1 MWRLR
6 KNKMKKLM
14 VIFGGVLFASFMLQG
29 CATVKTSAINRPID
43 RPASN
48 FEVLGSVR
56 LEILTS
62 VALTDIS
69 LPYDQ
74 LLKLAHDKYGE
85 VADVVEIKIE
95 KQTIDYAERAKIL
108 KETKKSYSIRNV
120 YNALVIKY
128 LPYSHI
134 SK

>member
-1 MWRLR
+1 
-6 KNKMKKLM
+6 MKKLM
-14 VIFGGVLFASFMLQG
+14 LIFGGILFVSIILQG

-43 RPASN
+43 RPVSN

-62 VALTDIS
+62 AALTDIS

-85 VADVVEIKIE
+85 MADVVEIKIE
-95 KQTIDYAERAKIL
+95 KQTIDYVERAKIL
-108 KETKKSYSIRNV
+108 KETKKSYSIKNV

-128 LPYSHI
+128 LPNGNST
-134 SK
+134 K

>member
-14 VIFGGVLFASFMLQG
+14 TIFGGILFASLILQG

-43 RPASN
+43 RPISN

-62 VALTDIS
+62 AANDKS

-85 VADVVEIKIE
+85 MADVVEIKIE
-95 KQTIDYAERAKIL
+95 KQTIDYVERAKIL
-108 KETKKSYSIRNV
+108 KETKKSYYIRNV
-120 YNALVIKY
+120 YNALAIKY
-128 LPYSHI
+128 LPNGNST
-134 SK
+134 K